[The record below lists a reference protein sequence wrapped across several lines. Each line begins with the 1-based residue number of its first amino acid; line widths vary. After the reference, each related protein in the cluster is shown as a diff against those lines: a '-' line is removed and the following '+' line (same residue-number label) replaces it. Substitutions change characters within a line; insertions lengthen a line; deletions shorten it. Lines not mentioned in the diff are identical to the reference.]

1 MIKEILMKKK
11 QDQGFTLLELIVA
24 VTIFMVAAAVA
35 LPSFSSWLATYHLKA
50 SARNLASTFQKA
62 RSEALINR
70 ASCAVTF
77 NTAVDGTT
85 YDYIVYL
92 DTGTVNWKYDV
103 GERLLLA
110 ANLSEDSGITF
121 TTGGISFTSNAVGK
135 PSVAFNTRGWPRFK
149 DGSLG
154 GGSVA
159 IKNSRGS
166 TQTVVL
172 SPLGGVQIN

>member
-1 MIKEILMKKK
+1 MKKS
-11 QDQGFTLLELIVA
+11 QNQGFTLMEVIVA
-24 VTIFMVAAAVA
+24 VTILMLAAAVA
-35 LPSFSSWLATYHLKA
+35 LPSFSSWLATYNLKA

-62 RSEALINR
+62 RSEALAKR

-77 NTAVDGTT
+77 NTSVDGTT

-92 DTGTVNWKYDV
+92 DADLDWKYDV
-103 GERLLLA
+103 GEELLVA
-110 ANLSEDSGITF
+110 ANLSEDKGIAF
-121 TTGGISFTSNAVGK
+121 TTGGISFANNTAGK
-135 PSVAFNTRGWPRFK
+135 PSVAFNSRGWPRFD